1 MRKYLL
7 PATAILILTSACA
20 DSTRPPAS
28 SWAANNPDWI
38 AAIEPFRVYD
48 NIYFVGARGLSSFLI
63 VTPDGH
69 FLIDGALPESASMI
83 ARNIGMLGFDIRDVK
98 ILLNSHAHIDHSG
111 GLAELKKLSGAEMIA
126 SEGDRWALE
135 TGLVPGSEDDPD
147 YAAPPV
153 KVDRTIS
160 DGGTLTLGAV
170 TLTAHLTP
178 GHTRGCTTWTM
189 QAAGKS
195 VLFFCSATVAANR
208 LVNPPQ
214 YEGIVEDY
222 RSTFAKMRTWRP
234 DIFLANHPV
243 FFSMEE
249 KRARQ
254 VAGDKDAFVDPDG
267 FPALAAGLETA
278 FERSLAEQSA
288 KASKG

>member
-1 MRKYLL
+1 MRKYFL

-20 DSTRPPAS
+20 GSTRPPAS

-69 FLIDGALPESASMI
+69 FLIDGGLPESASMI

-135 TGLVPGSEDDPD
+135 TGLVPGSEEDPD

-153 KVDRTIS
+153 KVDRTIG

-189 QAAGKS
+189 QAAGKN

-243 FFSMEE
+243 FFAMEE

-267 FPALAAGLETA
+267 CPALAASLETA